1 MLFLAL
7 HFSRVCD
14 CNCTSG
20 PGMYSHVS
28 CWYIVYVPSDS
39 VPFLP
44 VPLGLIA
51 DVAVINPYS
60 SIACM
65 QGARARI
72 VSLGLLSLFL
82 KSYN

>member
-1 MLFLAL
+1 M
-7 HFSRVCD
+7 
-14 CNCTSG
+14 
-20 PGMYSHVS
+20 
-28 CWYIVYVPSDS
+28 IVYVVFDLTLLTCVRLQLHIRSCDVFTCFLLVYCVCS
-39 VPFLP
+39 FRSLPFLP

-72 VSLGLLSLFL
+72 VSSGLLSSLF
-82 KSYN
+82 